1 MAAMRADS
9 DEAYVVSL
17 CDRILGRTA
26 LRGHR
31 FPFLVGDSGR
41 RLPVDAYYPELN
53 LVVEYRERQ
62 HTEAVPFFDR
72 RVTVSGIPRGLQ
84 RARYDQLRRDVLPK
98 HGIRVVEL
106 NYALFPHSSRKR
118 LLRTPGD
125 AAIIRRALKGKPPSN
140 YALERSVTGFRE
152 RAAGARTIIA
162 PAARRP
168 RLARPA
174 QRGR

>member
-1 MAAMRADS
+1 MAAMRANS
-9 DEAYVVSL
+9 DEAYVVAL
-17 CDRILGRTA
+17 CDRVLGHSA
-26 LRGHR
+26 LRNYR

-41 RLPVDAYYPELN
+41 RLPVDAYYPDLK

-62 HTEAVPFFDR
+62 HTEAVPFFDCK
-72 RVTVSGIPRGLQ
+72 VTVSGMPRGLQ

-98 HGIRVVEL
+98 NGIRLVEL
-106 NYALFPHSSRKR
+106 DYSLFPHGSRKR

-125 AAIIRRALKGKPPSN
+125 VAVIRRALKSKPPSN
-140 YALERSVTGFRE
+140 NALERAVKSSNK
-152 RAAGARTIIA
+152 RAAGARTIVA

-168 RLARPA
+168 GCARPA